1 MIRIPN
7 TLNDGRYCTPL
18 PLEFR
23 KMSLEEILDY
33 SKTQHTIN
41 IFPGELKTIQELT
54 GDFKP
59 SQRNSREEFKDEIK
73 VSSVPNMEILEELIR
88 PCVIKEIQK
97 SNPCSTARLD
107 FVSEMMFAAFT
118 PKQILDVVKG
128 LEWENF
134 DARMSEYQIK
144 KVFEKRLKPYSN
156 SKLKEAFGCDSDSYY
171 WW

>member
-1 MIRIPN
+1 M
-7 TLNDGRYCTPL
+7 
-18 PLEFR
+18 
-23 KMSLEEILDY
+23 
-33 SKTQHTIN
+33 
-41 IFPGELKTIQELT
+41 T

-59 SQRNSREEFKDEIK
+59 SQINSREEFKDEIK
-73 VSSVPNMEILEELIR
+73 VSSVPNMEILGELIR

-134 DARMSEYQIK
+134 DARMSNYQISRIFDK
-144 KVFEKRLKPYSN
+144 KVKPYSCQ
-156 SKLKEAFGCDSDSYY
+156 KLRQVLDCTNCNFHYY
-171 WW
+171 WNNK